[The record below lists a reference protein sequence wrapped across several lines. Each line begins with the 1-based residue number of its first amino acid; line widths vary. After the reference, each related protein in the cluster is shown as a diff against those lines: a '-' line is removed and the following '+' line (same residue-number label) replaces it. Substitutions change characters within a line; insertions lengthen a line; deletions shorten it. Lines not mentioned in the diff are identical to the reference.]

1 MKREQLLTGLS
12 AACAAT
18 AGLLA
23 FSARERLY
31 IGLFFLFFLIQVFVL
46 RKKQILF
53 TSSLLLSQYIVLA
66 AAGMITNQSSGW
78 LLTGVF
84 AALVA
89 WDQSNFQQQL
99 VGDRQID
106 AVSLLRKKHTRVMLL
121 ALGLGCGLV
130 LLGLQI
136 RFQLPF
142 AVIVFLL
149 VALLLVLEYGMRF
162 FSKIK

>member
-1 MKREQLLTGLS
+1 MRREQLLSGLC
-12 AACAAT
+12 AACAAA

-23 FSARERLY
+23 FSARERSY
-31 IGLFFLFFLIQVFVL
+31 IGLIFLFFLIQVFVL

-53 TSSLLLSQYIVLA
+53 TSSLLLSQYIVLV

-89 WDQSNFQQQL
+89 WDQINFQQQL
-99 VGDRQID
+99 VGDRQIGS
-106 AVSLLRKKHTRVMLL
+106 VSLLRKKHTRVMLL